1 MRRGAHAHTLAS
13 PTRHPRPLTCTL
25 PDRCAAVFLVAAS
38 FPAMFRN
45 QYDTDC
51 ITWSPAGRIHQI
63 EYAMEA
69 VKQGSA
75 AIGLR
80 SNAFALVATL
90 KRSSSEL
97 SSYQKKIFKIDDNM
111 GIGIAGLVADARVI
125 AKYMRTECINH
136 RYVYDAP
143 MQVGR
148 LVVQVADKSQIGTQQ
163 VGRRPYGVGLLVVG
177 SDGTGP
183 HLFETQPSGQYF
195 EYKAMAIGA
204 RSQAGRTYLEKHFEE
219 FPELGL
225 DDLIKHALLALRET
239 LSTGQEL
246 TAANVAVGYCGLQG
260 GFTILEDETIA
271 PYVDAVKGTPG
282 GPPMEEAA
290 PEEAPPAEAPAEGA
304 MDTE

>member
-1 MRRGAHAHTLAS
+1 LAF
-13 PTRHPRPLTCTL
+13 
-25 PDRCAAVFLVAAS
+25 D
-38 FPAMFRN
+38 MFRN

-80 SNAFALVATL
+80 SKTHALVATL

-111 GIGIAGLVADARVI
+111 GIGIAGLVADARVL
-125 AKYMRTECINH
+125 AKYMRNECINH

-143 MQVGR
+143 MQVQR
-148 LVVQVADKSQIGTQQ
+148 LVLQVADKAQIGTQR

-177 SDGTGP
+177 SDATGP
-183 HLFETQPSGQYF
+183 HLFEAQPSGQYY
-195 EYKAMAIGA
+195 EYHGMAIGA
-204 RSQAGRTYLEKHFEE
+204 RSQAGRTYLERHFES
-219 FPELGL
+219 FPDMPLE
-225 DDLIKHALLALRET
+225 DMIKHSLLALRET
-239 LSTGQEL
+239 LASGSEL
-246 TAANVAVGYCGLQG
+246 SSLNVAVGYVGPEG

-271 PYVDAVKGTPG
+271 PYVDAIKAESG
-282 GPPMEEAA
+282 GAAPAGAEEAMEEAA
-290 PEEAPPAEAPAEGA
+290 APTAEDAPPAA
-304 MDTE
+304 MDTQDP

>member
-1 MRRGAHAHTLAS
+1 
-13 PTRHPRPLTCTL
+13 
-25 PDRCAAVFLVAAS
+25 
-38 FPAMFRN
+38 MFRN

-75 AIGLR
+75 AIGLK
-80 SNAFALVATL
+80 SKNFAIVATL
-90 KRSSSEL
+90 KRSASEL

-111 GIGIAGLVADARVI
+111 GIGIAGLVADARVL

-148 LVVQVADKSQIGTQQ
+148 LVVQVADKSQLGTQRI
-163 VGRRPYGVGLLVVG
+163 GRRPYGVGLLVVG
-177 SDGTGP
+177 SDSTGT
-183 HLFETQPSGQYF
+183 HLFECQPSGVYF

-204 RSQAGRTYLEKHFEE
+204 RSQSGRTYLERHFEE
-219 FPELGL
+219 FPDLPL

-239 LSTGQEL
+239 LGTGQEL
-246 TAANVAVGYCGLQG
+246 TAANVAVGYVGLEG

-271 PYVDAVKGTPG
+271 GYVESVKGTASEG
-282 GPPMEEAA
+282 GAAMEDDAA
-290 PEEAPPAEAPAEGA
+290 AAEGGAEPAADAQPAA